1 MDPVKIMQRAQIIA
15 QKAWGMTEPNPMVG
29 ALLVENGKILS
40 EGFHAKAGE
49 PHAEVKCLTNLS
61 REPSPDSVLYV
72 TMEPCSTKGNTGAC
86 TDRIL
91 QTSIKKVIVGCLDPN
106 PVHAGAG
113 IDKLRNA
120 GLEVTVGLFE
130 DQCHQLNF
138 VFNHHIV
145 CPEPLRIAF
154 MATDPNGNLFSE
166 IEESSIWKHFSK
178 RFHKCYQMV
187 KIIASPAEI
196 AKALDEN
203 QIDYWI
209 HAQYL
214 RKKASESPISRFHWK
229 NQQKIKDSLELL
241 RPYAWRFEDWMVT
254 QGGITLR

>member
-1 MDPVKIMQRAQIIA
+1 MNPLEIMQRAHTIA

-29 ALLVENGKILS
+29 ALLVENGKIVS

-49 PHAEVKCLTNLS
+49 PHAEVKCLRNLV
-61 REPSPDSVLYV
+61 REPSSDTVLYV

-86 TDRIL
+86 TERIL
-91 QTSIKKVIVGCLDPN
+91 QTPIKKVMVGCLDPN
-106 PVHAGAG
+106 PDHAGAG

-138 VFNHHIV
+138 VFNHRIV

-154 MATDPNGNLFSE
+154 MATDSLGNIFSE
-166 IEESSIWKHFSK
+166 VKESSIWKHFSR

-187 KIIASPAEI
+187 KIIASPENI

-203 QIDYWI
+203 EIDYWI
-209 HAQYL
+209 HAQWL
-214 RKKASESPISRFHWK
+214 REKSSESPANRFHWK
-229 NQQKIKDSLELL
+229 NQQKIKDSLDLF
-241 RPYAWRFEDWMVT
+241 RPYVWRFQDWMIA
-254 QGGITLR
+254 QGSITIK